1 MHRAIAIGTGFSV
14 YYDIGG
20 SIALIDFLNA
30 PIGAR
35 RPRPHFR
42 AELTHAHADL
52 TRALGADAERCAR
65 SPNAGG
71 RSIVSEALAVEVL
84 ARTLNARDVL
94 TEMEIVV
101 WGGWK
106 MVDFIARVGST
117 RVGVSVFRAMKHP
130 HPDLFDQEEADRLME
145 KKLSGLVIARAGI
158 TKRQRHSH
166 ALLVSWIQT
175 PEIEKMVVRAFE
187 RITADPSYDEV
198 ALFTIVAKDAPWL
211 FYDDTRVLAPR

>member
-30 PIGAR
+30 PIAAR
-35 RPRPHFR
+35 TQRPHFR
-42 AELTHAHADL
+42 AEFTHAYAS
-52 TRALGADAERCAR
+52 TIGCALGADAARCAQ

-71 RSIVSEALAVEVL
+71 RSVVSEAVAVEVL

-106 MVDFIARVGST
+106 MVDFIARIGGT
-117 RVGVSVFRAMKHP
+117 RVGISVTRAMKHP
-130 HPDLFDQEEADRLME
+130 HPSLFDQDEADRLVE
-145 KKLSGLVIARAGI
+145 KKLSGLVVARAGI

-166 ALLVSWIQT
+166 AILMIWCET
-175 PEIEKMVVRAFE
+175 AEIEKMVVRAFE
-187 RITADPSYDEV
+187 RVVADPTYDEV
-198 ALFTIVAKDAPWL
+198 ALYTIVATDSPWL
-211 FYDDTRVLAPR
+211 FYDDTSVLER